1 MTTPQRIKAIIV
13 DDEPLAREKIR
24 DMLKDDPS
32 IEVLAECAS
41 GTKALTAIDKFNPDL
56 LFLDIQM
63 PQMDG
68 FGVLK
73 EIPQDKLPHVIFV
86 TAHDQ
91 YAVKAFEVYALD
103 YLLKPFDRERF
114 RVALK
119 RAKSQIHRDQNT
131 QVNSGILALLD
142 ELQQTNK
149 YLDRLVIKNA
159 GRIHFLKT
167 ADIDW
172 VEAEGNYVRIHVG
185 KESHLLREPISSL
198 ETQLN
203 GKKFLRIH
211 RSTIVNLDRIH
222 ELQPWFHGE
231 YRIILKDGTQ
241 LMLSRSYRDK
251 LQQVLGKSV

>member
-1 MTTPQRIKAIIV
+1 MNALPRIKVIIV

-24 DMLKDDPS
+24 DMLKDDSS
-32 IEVLAECAS
+32 IEVVAECAS
-41 GTKALTAIDKFNPDL
+41 GSKAVTAIEKLTPDL

-68 FGVLK
+68 FDVLK
-73 EIPQDKLPHVIFV
+73 AIPQEKLPHVIFV

-91 YAVKAFEVYALD
+91 YALKAFEVYALD

-114 RVALK
+114 GTALK
-119 RAKSQIHRDQNT
+119 RAKSQVRRDQNN
-131 QVNSGILALLD
+131 QVNAGILALLD
-142 ELQQTNK
+142 ELQESNR
-149 YLDRLVIKNA
+149 YVDRLVIKNT

-167 ADIDW
+167 VDIDW

-203 GKKFLRIH
+203 AKKFLRVH

>member
-1 MTTPQRIKAIIV
+1 M
-13 DDEPLAREKIR
+13 
-24 DMLKDDPS
+24 
-32 IEVLAECAS
+32 
-41 GTKALTAIDKFNPDL
+41 N
-56 LFLDIQM
+56 
-63 PQMDG
+63 
-68 FGVLK
+68 
-73 EIPQDKLPHVIFV
+73 
-86 TAHDQ
+86 
-91 YAVKAFEVYALD
+91 
-103 YLLKPFDRERF
+103 
-114 RVALK
+114 
-119 RAKSQIHRDQNT
+119 RAKSQIRRDQNT
-131 QVNSGILALLD
+131 QVNSGIFALLE
-142 ELQQTNK
+142 ELQESNR

-159 GRIHFLKT
+159 GRIHFIKT
-167 ADIDW
+167 VDIDW
-172 VEAEGNYVRIHVG
+172 IEAEGNYVRIHAG

>member
-1 MTTPQRIKAIIV
+1 MSTQQRIKAMIV

-24 DMLKDDPS
+24 QMLKDES
-32 IEVLAECAS
+32 AIEVVAECAS
-41 GTKALTAIDKFNPDL
+41 GSKALTAIEKFHPDL

-68 FGVLK
+68 FAVLAA
-73 EIPQDKLPHVIFV
+73 IPKDNMPHVIFV
-86 TAHDQ
+86 TAYDQ
-91 YAVKAFEVYALD
+91 YALKAFEVYALD

-114 RVALK
+114 KSAIG
-119 RAKSQIHRDQNT
+119 RAKSQIRKDQST
-131 QVNSGILALLD
+131 HVSEGVIALLE
-142 ELQQTNK
+142 ELQASSKQ
-149 YLDRLVIKNA
+149 LDRLVIKNA

-167 ADIDW
+167 NDIDW
-172 VEAEGNYVRIHVG
+172 IEAEGNYVRIHSG
-185 KESHLLREPISSL
+185 KDSHLLREPISSL

-203 GKKFLRIH
+203 AKKFLRIH

-241 LMLSRSYRDK
+241 LMLSRSYREK
-251 LQQVLGKSV
+251 LQQVLGKPV

>member
-1 MTTPQRIKAIIV
+1 MNTQARIKAVIV

-24 DMLKDDPS
+24 EMLKEDAA
-32 IEVLAECAS
+32 IEVVAECAS
-41 GTKALTAIDKFNPDL
+41 GSKAVAAIEKLHPDL

-68 FGVLK
+68 FAVLRAISQ
-73 EIPQDKLPHVIFV
+73 ENMPHVIFV
-86 TAHDQ
+86 TAYDQ
-91 YAVKAFEVYALD
+91 YALKAFEVYALD

-114 RVALK
+114 RSALN
-119 RAKSQIHRDQNT
+119 RAKSQVRKDQTT
-131 QVNSGILALLD
+131 QVSEGILALLA
-142 ELQQTNK
+142 ELQAPAAA
-149 YLDRLVIKNA
+149 DRLVIKNA

-167 ADIDW
+167 NEIDW
-172 VEAEGNYVRIHVG
+172 IEAEGNYVRIHSG

-211 RSTIVNLDRIH
+211 RSTIVNLDRIQ

-241 LMLSRSYRDK
+241 LMLSRSYREK
-251 LQQVLGKSV
+251 LQQVLGKPV

>member
-1 MTTPQRIKAIIV
+1 MSAPSRIKAIIV

-32 IEVLAECAS
+32 IEVVAECAS
-41 GTKALTAIDKFNPDL
+41 GAKAVSAIEKLHPDL

-68 FGVLK
+68 FAVLK
-73 EIPQDKLPHVIFV
+73 TIPQENLPHVIFV

-91 YAVKAFEVYALD
+91 YALKAFEVYALD
-103 YLLKPFDRERF
+103 YLLKPFDKERF
-114 RVALK
+114 RTALK
-119 RAKSQIHRDQNT
+119 RAKSQVRRDQSS
-131 QVNSGILALLD
+131 QVSSGILALLE
-142 ELQQTNK
+142 ELQESNRH
-149 YLDRLVIKNA
+149 LDRLVIKNS
-159 GRIHFLKT
+159 GRIHFIKT
-167 ADIDW
+167 IDIDW
-172 VEAEGNYVRIHVG
+172 IEADGNYVRIHAG

-203 GKKFLRIH
+203 AKKFLRIH

-241 LMLSRSYRDK
+241 LMLSRSYRDR